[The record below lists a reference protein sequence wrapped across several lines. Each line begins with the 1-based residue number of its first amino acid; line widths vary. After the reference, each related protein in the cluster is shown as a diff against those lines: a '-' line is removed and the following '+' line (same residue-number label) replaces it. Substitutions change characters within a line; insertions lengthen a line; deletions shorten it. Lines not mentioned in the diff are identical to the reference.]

1 MAATLL
7 SSPRATA
14 LIIYVVR
21 AFLELRG
28 IVSSNKK
35 LASKVHSLER
45 KVPVHECNVAELA
58 ELADSMAQLLSAPPA
73 PPKRPIGFIT
83 PEDKG
88 SKKARAM
95 WRG

>member
-45 KVPVHECNVAELA
+45 KVPVHERNVAELA
-58 ELADSMAQLLSAPPA
+58 ELDGSTAQRAADAADAAGTAQAA
-73 PPKRPIGFIT
+73 HRVHH
-83 PEDKG
+83 
-88 SKKARAM
+88 A
-95 WRG
+95 

>member
-1 MAATLL
+1 M
-7 SSPRATA
+7 
-14 LIIYVVR
+14 R

-45 KVPVHECNVAELA
+45 KVPVHERNIA

-73 PPKRPIGFIT
+73 PPKRPVEFIT
-83 PEDKG
+83 PDH
-88 SKKARAM
+88 KAEKTQA
-95 WRG
+95 RGKA